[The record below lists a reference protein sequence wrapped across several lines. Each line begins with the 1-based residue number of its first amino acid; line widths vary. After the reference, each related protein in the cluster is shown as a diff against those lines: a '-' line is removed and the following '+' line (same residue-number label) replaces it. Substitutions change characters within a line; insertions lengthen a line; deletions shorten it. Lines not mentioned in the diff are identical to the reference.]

1 RCGLPAC
8 PVSPMMRVRPSWNSG
23 ASRHVGAVRMEIAM
37 SSRQRP
43 VYRLEHVGLG
53 ARRDAYEA
61 TVRFYEEIF
70 GWHRLRE
77 LPGELV
83 FLGDGA
89 GARLEIFPTD
99 LPPLDEPH
107 HLSFSVPPEEFDAV
121 REALVRAG
129 AQPE

>member
-1 RCGLPAC
+1 
-8 PVSPMMRVRPSWNSG
+8 
-23 ASRHVGAVRMEIAM
+23 M

-129 AQPE
+129 AQPEEPFENEFNDRLCYFNDPADNRAQIVARKVPLPT